1 MSALHEHLS
10 SQKQALTDLVGLLDQ
25 ELHLI
30 STRDPEKLTTLLH
43 DKENVLDDIQQ
54 RDSEIQ
60 RWYSKALQTDNVDG
74 ETNQLIDECQ
84 ALVKQCKFRTEI
96 NQTAVANGQLRLEHL
111 RNILNQLRAKESM
124 TYDKSGKTKSRV
136 NSTSIKA

>member
-10 SQKQALTDLVGLLDQ
+10 SQKHALGDLIALLDQ

-43 DKENVLDDIQQ
+43 DKETVLDDIQQ
-54 RDSEIQ
+54 RDGEIQ
-60 RWYSKALQTDNVDG
+60 RWYGKALEKDAVDS
-74 ETNQLIDECQ
+74 ETKQLINECQ

-124 TYDKSGKTKSRV
+124 TYDKSGKTQSRV
-136 NSTSIKA
+136 SSTPIKA